1 VSKTFLMSLASA
13 FAVVAIVTA
22 QDEGGGGGGGGGA
35 LGGEGGGGVRAL
47 TKFEQFTNRLKLDK
61 ATQVPLVSPILQ
73 EAATAGATVGQEMTT
88 LQTQLANA
96 LLANK
101 TDAEI
106 KPILDA
112 YTAAA
117 ATMTGIETKAFGK
130 IYAMLK
136 PNQQS
141 NAAPA
146 FDMMAGW
153 FQPPPAAAGRGG
165 ARAGGRG
172 GPQ

>member
-1 VSKTFLMSLASA
+1 MSLAA
-13 FAVVAIVTA
+13 VFAAAAIVTA
-22 QDEGGGGGGGGGA
+22 QDEGGGGGGGGGGA
-35 LGGEGGGGVRAL
+35 MGGEGGGSVRAA
-47 TKFEQFTNRLKLDK
+47 TKFEQFTSRLKLDK
-61 ATQVPLVSPILQ
+61 NTQVPLVSPILQ

-96 LLANK
+96 LLTNK

-112 YTAAA
+112 HTAAA
-117 ATMTGIETKAFGK
+117 AKMTGIEASAFGK
-130 IYAMLK
+130 IYAMLR
-136 PNQQS
+136 PNQQG
-141 NAAPA
+141 NAAAA

-153 FQPPPAAAGRGG
+153 FHAPPAAAGRGG
-165 ARAGGRG
+165 GRGVGRG